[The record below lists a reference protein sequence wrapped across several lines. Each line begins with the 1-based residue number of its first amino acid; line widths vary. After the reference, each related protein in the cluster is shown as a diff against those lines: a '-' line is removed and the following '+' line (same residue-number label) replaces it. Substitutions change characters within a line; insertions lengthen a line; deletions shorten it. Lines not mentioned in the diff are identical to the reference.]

1 VERPALG
8 IRWPLDG
15 EPILAAKDKA
25 GTPLAQAETYA

>member
-8 IRWPLDG
+8 IRWPLHG